1 MSGKMKE
8 KVTVGDGLVAELADL
23 GVDTIFGII
32 SIHNIPIYDALAR
45 NPAFRV
51 VKPRGESGAVN
62 MADAYARI
70 SGRLGVAVTST
81 GTGAGNAAGALIEAD
96 AAGTPLLHITGQ
108 VASEFL
114 DGGRGYIHECR
125 DQLSML
131 RSISKNAYRVRRPE
145 QAVAVLRKAALEA
158 LESPTGPVSVEI
170 PIDFQSRLVDV
181 PSIVTSRPVPQPP
194 TSADLADIV
203 SAISESRRPVM
214 WAGTGVVHADASAE
228 FLQLAEQIDAAV
240 LTSHGARG
248 VVSEHDPRCIG
259 YFATNPDVRALL
271 GTSDLLL
278 SVGVRFRGNETG
290 YGDLE
295 VPANHIGIDIDLAAV
310 NRNYPHTGVV
320 NGDAKHVLGALA
332 ALIGERRLSPKP
344 DYRQEVHHVR
354 DAARTSLRKTLGPY
368 EGILDAIRETLPSD
382 GIVVRDVTIP
392 TTTWASRMIEVTAPR
407 QTVHPATIG
416 IGQALPMA
424 IGAEI
429 GRPGVPIL
437 MMCGDG
443 GFLVN
448 VGELAVA
455 REEGLSF
462 TTILFDDGGYGVLR
476 NLQNAVFDGRRV
488 GVDLGSPDFGQLARS
503 FGFQSVRVGDVA
515 SFRSALS
522 EAFAS
527 DGQWIIV
534 VDVVELG
541 PTPRPFSGTPSLDLY
556 RPK

>member
-1 MSGKMKE
+1 MGE
-8 KVTVGDGLVAELADL
+8 KITVGDGIVAELEGL

-62 MADAYARI
+62 MADAYARV
-70 SGRLGVAVTST
+70 SGRLGVAITST

-96 AAGTPLLHITGQ
+96 AAGTPLVHITGQ

-114 DGGRGYIHECR
+114 DSGRGYIHECR

-131 RSISKNAYRVRRPE
+131 RSVSKNAYRVRRPE
-145 QAVAVLRKAALEA
+145 QASAILRQAALEA
-158 LESPTGPVSVEI
+158 LESPMGPVSVEI

-181 PSIVTSRPVPQPP
+181 PTIVTSKKASLPP
-194 TSADLADIV
+194 TPSELADVV
-203 SAISESRRPVM
+203 SLISKSRRPLM
-214 WAGTGVVHADASAE
+214 WAGTGVVAADAVSE
-228 FLQLAEQIDAAV
+228 FRELAELIDAAV
-240 LTSHGARG
+240 LTSHGGRG
-248 VVSEHDPRCIG
+248 VVSEHDSRCIG
-259 YFATNPDVRALL
+259 YFATHADVRELL

-278 SVGVRFRGNETG
+278 SVGVRFRGNETA
-290 YGDLE
+290 YWDLQ

-310 NRNYPHTGVV
+310 NRNYPHAVAI
-320 NGDAKHVLGALA
+320 NGDAKQVLGALA
-332 ALIGERRLSPKP
+332 GMIREDRPAPRP
-344 DYRQEVHHVR
+344 DFRQEVARVR
-354 DAARTSLRKTLGPY
+354 DAARQSMRESLGPY
-368 EGILDAIRETLPSD
+368 EGILDAIRETFPGD

-392 TTTWASRMIEVTAPR
+392 TTTWASRMIEVANPR

-429 GRPGVPIL
+429 GRPGARVL

-448 VGELAVA
+448 LGELATA

-462 TTILFDDGGYGVLR
+462 TTVLFDDGGYGVLR
-476 NLQNAVFDGRRV
+476 NLQNAVFDGRKV
-488 GVDLGSPDFGQLARS
+488 GVDLESPDFPELAQS
-503 FGFQSVRVGDVA
+503 FGFRSVRVGDA
-515 SFRSALS
+515 AHFRDALS
-522 EAFAS
+522 EATES
-527 DGQWIIV
+527 DEQWIII

-556 RPK
+556 RPQ